1 MSNKPIDMYK
11 IKQLLRLY
19 ASGRGTKFISST
31 TGIARNT
38 IKKYLQQFVSLKLT
52 MSDIEEMSDAQL
64 ARAFLIEKPAIEN
77 HRVSDLELLLPE
89 LAARLKK
96 RGVTK
101 KMLYEQYKMQ
111 HPDGYKHSAFRERLN
126 AFTGISTPSM
136 RVPHKV
142 GDKLFIDFTG
152 KRLSVVDALSG
163 EVQEVEVFVA
173 ILGCS
178 QLTFVM
184 AVASQKKEDFI
195 FACEQALH
203 FYGGVP
209 EAIVP
214 DNLKSA
220 VKKAGRYESELN
232 DSFAAFATH
241 YNTYVFPARVYKPKD
256 KALVEGA
263 VKIIYTSIFTKID
276 EAVYHTLDTLN
287 TAIRVHLD
295 AHNNTLLTGCDYSR
309 RQQFDALERD
319 VLKPLNKYRYDPMTA
334 KAATVGKTGYVTVDY
349 RYYSIPYKF
358 IGKKIKLMYNRTKVE
373 AYSEHQLIAVHV
385 RSFGKEKYIQNEQ
398 HLASWHRYPTEWNP
412 EKFIND
418 GRLIHDAV
426 AGYITKVLARNEYPE
441 KNYRACQGIINFK
454 KRVGESRLIN
464 ACKRADSFNVYNY
477 GMIERILLSKADFI
491 PLDEPGE
498 QTSNE
503 TGMPDHDNIRGEDY
517 YQ

>member
-11 IKQLLRLY
+11 IRQLLRLY

-52 MSDIEEMSDAQL
+52 MSDIEAMSDAQL

-101 KMLYEQYKMQ
+101 KMLYEQYKIQ

-184 AVASQKKEDFI
+184 AVASQKKKILCLPVNRPFI
-195 FACEQALH
+195 FM
-203 FYGGVP
+203 
-209 EAIVP
+209 
-214 DNLKSA
+214 A
-220 VKKAGRYESELN
+220 VFR
-232 DSFAAFATH
+232 
-241 YNTYVFPARVYKPKD
+241 
-256 KALVEGA
+256 
-263 VKIIYTSIFTKID
+263 
-276 EAVYHTLDTLN
+276 
-287 TAIRVHLD
+287 
-295 AHNNTLLTGCDYSR
+295 
-309 RQQFDALERD
+309 
-319 VLKPLNKYRYDPMTA
+319 KPL
-334 KAATVGKTGYVTVDY
+334 
-349 RYYSIPYKF
+349 F
-358 IGKKIKLMYNRTKVE
+358 
-373 AYSEHQLIAVHV
+373 
-385 RSFGKEKYIQNEQ
+385 
-398 HLASWHRYPTEWNP
+398 
-412 EKFIND
+412 
-418 GRLIHDAV
+418 
-426 AGYITKVLARNEYPE
+426 
-441 KNYRACQGIINFK
+441 
-454 KRVGESRLIN
+454 
-464 ACKRADSFNVYNY
+464 
-477 GMIERILLSKADFI
+477 
-491 PLDEPGE
+491 
-498 QTSNE
+498 QT
-503 TGMPDHDNIRGEDY
+503 I
-517 YQ
+517 

>member
-1 MSNKPIDMYK
+1 MYK
-11 IKQLLRLY
+11 IRQLLRLY
-19 ASGRGTKFISST
+19 ASGRGTKFISNT

-38 IKKYLQQFVSLKLT
+38 IKKYLVQFVSLRLT
-52 MSDIEEMSDAQL
+52 MSDIEAMSDALL
-64 ARAFLIEKPAIEN
+64 AQSFLIEKPAIEN

-89 LAARLKK
+89 LGARLKK

-101 KMLYEQYKMQ
+101 KMLYELYKIQ

-126 AFTGISTPSM
+126 AFTGMSTPSM

-195 FACEQALH
+195 LACEQALH

-319 VLKPLNKYRYDPMTA
+319 VLKPLNKYRYDPMTV

-373 AYSEHQLIAVHV
+373 AYSEHELIAVHV
-385 RSFGKEKYIQNEQ
+385 RSFGKEKYMQNEQ

-491 PLDEPGE
+491 PLDEPDE
-498 QTSNE
+498 QTSND